1 MRLLIFFLIISSL
14 ALSSCY
20 YDSEEE
26 LYSGSACDTTNV
38 TYSGTI
44 QPILA
49 ANCNSC
55 HTGSTGQGGVSL
67 STYDELMVHVNSG
80 IFRKAVNHEPGA
92 TPMPYNMAKLPDCEL
107 LKINAWIN
115 NGAPNN

>member
-14 ALSSCY
+14 ALTSCY

-49 ANCNSC
+49 TNCNSC
-55 HTGSTGQGGVSL
+55 HTGTTGQGGVSL
-67 STYDELMVHVNSG
+67 SSYDELMVHVNSG
-80 IFRKAVNHEPGA
+80 VFRKTVNHEPGA